1 MILRQFFITLSY
13 VFHPLFI
20 TVLGL
25 YFLFSIETR
34 PISYDRLDALYNFP
48 DQLKLFTYIVF
59 GILTVIAPLL
69 SLLIMYANKMIKI
82 LTLEKREERIYPFIL
97 ISFYYLLA
105 YIYLRTKVPIDYQ
118 HPALVGFL
126 FGVLVLFV
134 TCFIINFFVKVS
146 LHAASIFGFAGMLMG
161 YSQTQ
166 LAVYED
172 AGPTN
177 LFIILYVIILAGV
190 VAAGRIYLKA
200 HTLSEILFGAIV
212 GFLILFM
219 TVKFG
224 IFI

>member
-13 VFHPLFI
+13 VFHPIFI

-34 PISYDRLDALYNFP
+34 PLSYDRLDALYNFP
-48 DQLKLFTYIVF
+48 DEAKLFTYIVF
-59 GILTVIAPLL
+59 GILTVVAPLL
-69 SLLIMYANKMIKI
+69 SLLIMYANKMITS
-82 LTLEKREERIYPFIL
+82 LTLEKREERIYPFVL

-105 YIYLRTKVPIDYQ
+105 YIYMRTKVPVEYQ

-126 FGVLVLFV
+126 FGVLVLFL
-134 TCFIINFFVKVS
+134 TCFIINFYVKVS
-146 LHAASIFGFAGMLMG
+146 LHAAAMYGFAGMLMG

-166 LAVYED
+166 LAINPE

-177 LFIILYVIILAGV
+177 LFIILYVLILAGIV
-190 VAAGRIYLKA
+190 SAARIYLKA
-200 HTLSEILFGAIV
+200 HTLVEVVFGSII
-212 GFLILFM
+212 GFMILFM